1 MVIDMNCL
9 KYKKLLV
16 EFADGNLDYRKNADV
31 QAHIAQ
37 CESCK
42 NELDK
47 LNASLEMIRSDN
59 VLMKEHIPPADFS
72 ERIIERLRHQED
84 NHNLLSGKFALSIA
98 FTISILCLG
107 LGLFLNYNK
116 SERENNYQT
125 YSINSAK
132 TKLPEK
138 ITLSK
143 EQSIKYDNQISK
155 KLSKTKNERK
165 IMNVK
170 FNRNETEENNANL
183 RAKLEIVELLGQ
195 TLELI
200 EGDEEEWEIEI

>member
-16 EFADGNLDYRKNADV
+16 EFADGNLDYRQSVDV
-31 QAHIAQ
+31 QAHIVQ

-42 NELDK
+42 EELDR

-59 VLMKEHIPPADFS
+59 VLMKEHIPPADFP
-72 ERIIERLRHQED
+72 ERIIEKLRHQE

-107 LGLFLNYNK
+107 LGLFLNFNK
-116 SERENNYQT
+116 SERENNYQA

-132 TKLPEK
+132 TRLPQK
-138 ITLSK
+138 IKLSK
-143 EQSIKYDNQISK
+143 EQSIKSDNQTSK
-155 KLSKTKNERK
+155 KLPKIKDERK
-165 IMNVK
+165 NINAK
-170 FNRNETEENNANL
+170 FNKNGVKANNVNL
-183 RAKLEIVELLGQ
+183 RVKLEIVELLGQ

-200 EGDEEEWEIEI
+200 EGDEKEWEIEI